1 MNNINHIPVKHIPV
15 KHIPVKHIPENI
27 EIRNNRIINNYL
39 DQMETVNKIK
49 MPIALIYLNTF
60 LLISILV
67 FMCILSYDFYA
78 LKPQIDNSFSDVN
91 ELIKKGTVFLNEG
104 TRMIP
109 EVKDTI
115 YNISRTLKDFNKI
128 KEMLLNPMFP

>member
-1 MNNINHIPVKHIPV
+1 MNEINHQH
-15 KHIPVKHIPENI
+15 NNQ
-27 EIRNNRIINNYL
+27 IRNNQIINEYL

-49 MPIALIYLNTF
+49 IPIVFIYFNTF

-67 FMCILSYDFYA
+67 FMCILSYDFYVF
-78 LKPQIDNSFSDVN
+78 KPQIDNSFSDIN
-91 ELIKKGTVFLNEG
+91 ELIKKGTIFLNEG

-115 YNISRTLKDFNKI
+115 YNISRTLNEFDQI
-128 KEMLLNPMFP
+128 REMLLTPMFP